1 MNLEGKVAL
10 VTGSSKGIG
19 KAVASSLSRCGAL
32 TIITGRNKEAV
43 DEAAGR
49 IKEAGGRCDGLA
61 ADVTDKTQLEELIHS
76 VLEKHQRIDILVNSV
91 GGSAPAVPLAEFPDD
106 LWESQL
112 KNNLNS
118 VFYCTRLVVDDMKKR
133 SWGRIVNIAS
143 VAGRS
148 YSQLGG
154 VAYAAAK
161 HGVVGFTRQLAREL
175 APFSITVNCV
185 APGLIATERIEKR
198 FYARSA
204 EQQQE
209 ILDKIPLGR
218 PGRPEEVAWA
228 VTFLTSDLSGYI
240 TGAVIDV
247 NGGILM
253 V

>member
-19 KAVASSLSRCGAL
+19 KAVASSLSHYGAL
-32 TIITGRNKEAV
+32 TVITGRNKEAL
-43 DEAAGR
+43 DEAAGG
-49 IKEAGGRCDGLA
+49 IKKAGGRCDVLA
-61 ADVTDKTQLEELIHS
+61 ADVTDKPQLEDLVREVIA
-76 VLEKHQRIDILVNSV
+76 KYQRIDILVNNV
-91 GGSAPAVPLAEFPDD
+91 GGSAPAVSLSEFTDD

-112 KNNLNS
+112 KSNLTS
-118 VFYCTRLVVDDMKKR
+118 VFYCTRLVVEDMKKR
-133 SWGRIVNIAS
+133 RWGRIVNIAS

-154 VAYAAAK
+154 VAYTAAK

-198 FYARSA
+198 FYARS
-204 EQQQE
+204 EKQQQE
-209 ILDKIPLGR
+209 ILEKIPLGR

-228 VTFLTSDLSGYI
+228 VAFLTFDLSGYI

-247 NGGILM
+247 NGGMLM